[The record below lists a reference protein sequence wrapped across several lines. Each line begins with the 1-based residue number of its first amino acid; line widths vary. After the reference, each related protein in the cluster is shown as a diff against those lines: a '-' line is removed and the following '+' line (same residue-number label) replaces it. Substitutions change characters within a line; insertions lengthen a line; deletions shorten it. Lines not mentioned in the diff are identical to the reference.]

1 MSHRHALACD
11 DCRALLGGY
20 VLDALEA
27 DETETVRAHLAS
39 CADCA
44 REHAGLA
51 PLPALLEVA
60 GPAEVVPAK
69 PPPALEDVVVD
80 SFARGRRP
88 VPPRRV
94 RRWLARPLPVAAA
107 AAATAALI
115 TLLVSSGLGGSTS
128 SPAHTYSALLQ
139 GSAAAPG
146 ARAYAK
152 LASVPSGTR
161 VQLDVSGVRPEPG
174 AVYQLW
180 CLEDRGMRVSAG
192 TFRIDQAGRANVQ
205 LTTAARLGEYHR
217 LSVERSGPG
226 PEGGQPVLA
235 GSIEY

>member
-1 MSHRHALACD
+1 MV
-11 DCRALLGGY
+11 RALP
-20 VLDALEA
+20 
-27 DETETVRAHLAS
+27 AS

-115 TLLVSSGLGGSTS
+115 TLLISSGLGGSTS
-128 SPAHTYSALLQ
+128 PARTYSALLQ

-152 LASVPSGTR
+152 LASVASGTR
-161 VQLDVSGVRPEPG
+161 VQLDVSGVRPQPVCLQPG
-174 AVYQLW
+174 ALRTVGSAL
-180 CLEDRGMRVSAG
+180 SAG
-192 TFRIDQAGRANVQ
+192 TCVDVRRAGPTSGSPPRRAWAS
-205 LTTAARLGEYHR
+205 TTA
-217 LSVERSGPG
+217 
-226 PEGGQPVLA
+226 
-235 GSIEY
+235 